1 MRKLNSLNLG
11 CLLALVLLSGC
22 GMPGPLYQTPEK
34 VPEPAPKEKIKKA
47 SSSDHMASPTDQ
59 DNT

>member
-1 MRKLNSLNLG
+1 M
-11 CLLALVLLSGC
+11 ALVLLSGC